1 MSLHDPIADMLT
13 QIRNGQ
19 MSKKASVNVP
29 FSQKKAA
36 ILKVLKDNGYINAFE
51 KVEQENNK
59 AHLAVELKYFK
70 GNPVIE
76 MIKRVS
82 SPGLRVYSNKDELP
96 KVKGGLGIVVI
107 STPKGVMTDV
117 QARQIGQG
125 GEILCFVA

>member
-29 FSQKKAA
+29 FSQKKVA
-36 ILKVLKDNGYINAFE
+36 ILKVLKDGGYINAFE

-70 GNPVIE
+70 GKPVIE